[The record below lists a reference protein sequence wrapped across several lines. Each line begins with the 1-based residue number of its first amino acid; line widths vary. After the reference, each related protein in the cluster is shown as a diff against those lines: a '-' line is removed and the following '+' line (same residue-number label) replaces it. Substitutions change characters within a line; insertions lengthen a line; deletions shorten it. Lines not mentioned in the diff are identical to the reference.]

1 MLREETVNHHRRVNM
16 TEADIPTIST
26 ADTAVT
32 KRVTAVRRDGMRI
45 LTVAEDALAGTDGQ
59 CRVR

>member
-1 MLREETVNHHRRVNM
+1 M